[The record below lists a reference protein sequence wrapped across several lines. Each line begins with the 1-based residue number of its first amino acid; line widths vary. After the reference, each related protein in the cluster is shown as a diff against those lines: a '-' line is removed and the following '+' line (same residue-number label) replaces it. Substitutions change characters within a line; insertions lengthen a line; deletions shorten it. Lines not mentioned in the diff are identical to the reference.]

1 MADLYN
7 LPEAAYTPGGL
18 SILKVVDFDD
28 ALAEYKRLRRI
39 ATRRLAT
46 FMGTEYETSALYQI
60 RKKIGFRTIRDIK
73 KSKRPLTELGAALGD
88 VRGYLESRQSTYT
101 KMLSVNKA
109 RVKTLHERGYY
120 FVNLGNLDSFGEF
133 MEAVRMKM
141 GGSSLGSMRAAELY
155 EAAAKKNIPRDE
167 LLKDWK
173 YWIDN
178 VEELNKTQRLK
189 GEGKTAADYR
199 HAIERRKER
208 RSKKK

>member
-1 MADLYN
+1 MANLYK

-18 SILKVVDFDD
+18 SILKAADYSE

-46 FMGTEYETSALYQI
+46 FKGTEYESSALYQT
-60 RKKIGFRTIRDIK
+60 RKKFGFRTITDIK
-73 KSKRPLTELGAALGD
+73 KSKRPLSELGAALGD

-101 KMLSVNKA
+101 KMLNVNKA
-109 RVKTLHERGYY
+109 RVKTLHERGYD

-133 MEAVRMKM
+133 MEAVRMKT

-173 YWIDN
+173 YWFDN
-178 VEELNKTQRLK
+178 VEELNKTRRLK

-199 HAIERRKER
+199 ATIERRKER
-208 RSKKK
+208 RVKKK

>member
-1 MADLYN
+1 MPDLYK

-18 SILKVVDFDD
+18 SILKVVDYSE

-46 FMGTEYETSALYQI
+46 FKGTEYESSALYQT
-60 RKKIGFRTIRDIK
+60 RKKFGFRTITDIK
-73 KSKRPLTELGAALGD
+73 KSKRALSELGAALGD

-101 KMLSVNKA
+101 KMLNVNKA
-109 RVKTLHERGYY
+109 RVKTLHEHGYD
-120 FVNLGNLDSFGEF
+120 FVNLGNLESFGEF

-155 EAAAKKNIPRDE
+155 EATAKKNIPRDE

-199 HAIERRKER
+199 RAIERRKER
-208 RSKKK
+208 WAKKK

>member
-1 MADLYN
+1 MANLYN

-18 SILKVVDFDD
+18 SILKVADFDD
-28 ALAEYKRLRRI
+28 AFAEYKRLRRI

-46 FMGTEYETSALYQI
+46 FKGTEYESSALYQT
-60 RKKIGFRTIRDIK
+60 RKKFGFRTITDIK
-73 KSKRPLTELGAALGD
+73 KSKRPLSELGAALGD

-101 KMLSVNKA
+101 KMLNVNKA
-109 RVKTLHERGYY
+109 RVKTLHERGYD

-178 VEELNKTQRLK
+178 VEELNKTRRLK
-189 GEGKTAADYR
+189 GEGKTAVDYR
-199 HAIERRKER
+199 QAIERRKER
-208 RSKKK
+208 RTKKK

>member
-1 MADLYN
+1 MADLYK

-18 SILKVVDFDD
+18 SILKTADYGE

-46 FMGTEYETSALYQI
+46 FKGTEYENSVLYQT
-60 RKKIGFRTIRDIK
+60 RKKFGFRTITDIK
-73 KSKRPLTELGAALGD
+73 KSKRPISELGAALGD

-101 KMLSVNKA
+101 KMLNVNKA
-109 RVKTLHERGYY
+109 RVKTLHEHGYD

-133 MEAVRMKM
+133 METVRMKM

-155 EAAAKKNIPRDE
+155 ETAAKKNIPRDE

-178 VEELNKTQRLK
+178 VEELNKTRRLK
-189 GEGKTAADYR
+189 GEGKTATDYR
-199 HAIERRKER
+199 RAIERRKER
-208 RSKKK
+208 SAKKK

>member
-1 MADLYN
+1 MADLYK

-18 SILKVVDFDD
+18 SILKVADFDD
-28 ALAEYKRLRRI
+28 AFAEYKRLRRI

-46 FMGTEYETSALYQI
+46 FKGTEYESSALYQT
-60 RKKIGFRTIRDIK
+60 RKKFGFRTITDIK
-73 KSKRPLTELGAALGD
+73 KSKRPLSELGAALGD

-101 KMLSVNKA
+101 KMLNVNKA
-109 RVKTLHERGYY
+109 RVKTLHERGYD

-155 EAAAKKNIPRDE
+155 EAAAKKNIPRDD

-199 HAIERRKER
+199 RTIERRKER
-208 RSKKK
+208 RAKKK

>member
-1 MADLYN
+1 MADLYK

-18 SILKVVDFDD
+18 SILKAADYGE

-46 FMGTEYETSALYQI
+46 FKGTEYESSALYQT
-60 RKKIGFRTIRDIK
+60 RKKFGFRTITDIK
-73 KSKRPLTELGAALGD
+73 KSKRPLSELGAALGD

-101 KMLSVNKA
+101 KMLNVNKA
-109 RVKTLHERGYY
+109 RVKTLHERGYD
-120 FVNLGNLDSFGEF
+120 FVNLGNLVSFGEF

-173 YWIDN
+173 YWWEN
-178 VEELNKTQRLK
+178 MEELKKTKKLK
-189 GEGKTAADYR
+189 GEGKTASDYR
-199 HAIERRKER
+199 RTIERRKER
-208 RSKKK
+208 RAKKK